1 MNPHRNHTQK
11 RLVWRKIAVYS
22 TLFFLL
28 GVAQCSFFNNLSFIS
43 AVPDIVLGA
52 VVAVSMFDTQRTAVV
67 CAIGAGAM
75 IDAMGSSGISLCPV
89 AFLIAALICSEIS
102 QKILPSFISL
112 PLLLI
117 PAALVKSAFTILNV
131 YLMSSAHSFSVIL
144 KTILLPE
151 FILTLIFSLP
161 LFFIVKP
168 CARLAQAR
176 SKFKV

>member
-1 MNPHRNHTQK
+1 MNAHRNRTQK
-11 RLVWRKIAVYS
+11 RLVWRKIAVYAP
-22 TLFFLL
+22 LFFLL

-43 AVPDIVLGA
+43 AVPDVVLGA
-52 VVAVSMFDTQRTAVV
+52 LTAVAMFDTQRTAAV

-89 AFLIAALICSEIS
+89 AFLVAALICSEIS
-102 QKILPSFISL
+102 KKILPSFLSW

-117 PAALVKSAFTILNV
+117 PAALTKSAFTLLNI
-131 YLMSSAHSFSVIL
+131 YLMAGAQSISVII

-151 FILTLIFSLP
+151 LIFTLIFSLP
-161 LFFIVKP
+161 LFFIVRP
-168 CARLAQAR
+168 CAHLAQAR